1 MALVKDYFKKH
12 EHWTKEYGEN
22 TVVLM
27 QVGAFYEIYGK
38 RTSEKADMT
47 GSRIV
52 DVCAFCDLNI
62 TNKNPPSKSGANG
75 VSDSSNSPKEL
86 VFMAGFRDYQLDKYL
101 RKICDMNWTAV
112 VYNQDENTS
121 NTTRSLTGV
130 YTKGTYFDSE
140 SQSISNTVMV
150 MYVNLCNASKVLRQ
164 KSKIIIGIAIVDIFT
179 GQCSIQEFITDTKL
193 IPSSFDEIERIVSV
207 HRPNESILIGNMD
220 IESLRSISC
229 FVGLNEETVRIV
241 DMADKKA
248 EVAERARK
256 SEKQQ
261 YQYATLLKFYEN
273 NEVDA
278 MFYDMAETSYA
289 LQAYVFLL
297 DYISLHNPDLTSRL
311 RSPKLHS
318 STRTLTLANHSLK
331 QLNMITDGRSDNT
344 KLSCITSLLNV
355 CKTAMG
361 KRGFKGILLNPITDE
376 HELQS
381 YYDMTEYWLE
391 TNVWTD
397 IRNMLSNINDLEKKT
412 RVILTKKF
420 TPRDFAIVHN
430 SLTASLQ
437 IINRLNISD
446 TCITT
451 AQNNQDIQVFN
462 HTMEYLTRGSS
473 LETLT
478 TQIRDIL
485 SFIEK
490 HIIVEEAKFIESNSF
505 GSYATDVSNKGSSFI
520 QYGVYEDLDAAC
532 SGGLVWQAK
541 ASSLMNWLQS
551 LIDRSNSKKAAKLQ
565 IKLHE
570 TASNAPTIQMTK
582 IRGQALKL
590 ELEKMKGV
598 NERLNSKMKTH
609 AKTQAKS
616 VTKKVEN
623 ELMPETN
630 NSSYDANDVFL
641 SYIHPVTEKEEKF
654 TVNIGHIHVQP
665 ATSKSED
672 MVTGGYI
679 TEILS
684 GIQNSK
690 NGLLNILVKRYT
702 ELCNQFQEYNDAI
715 LDVASFLERVDS
727 LQARCYLA
735 NRYGYCK
742 PTIDKREH
750 SFVSAKDLRHP
761 LIEEIQTRE
770 TYVTNDLELGCGD
783 TNGILLYGTN
793 AVGKTSLIKA
803 LGISV
808 IMAQAGLYVPCSEF
822 RYSPYHSI
830 FTRILG
836 IDDIHRGLS
845 TFAVEMMELRTI
857 LCMANK
863 NSLIL
868 GDELCS
874 GTESNSALS
883 IFTSGLE
890 DLHNRDICFIF
901 ATHFHEIVDYDE
913 IKCLD
918 KLAMKHMSVIYNKE
932 TGELIYDRKL
942 KDGPGEGL
950 YGLEVCKALDLPRAF
965 LERAHEIRI
974 KYDQKRQPTLSHSGS
989 HFNQKKVRGNCE
1001 MCGKKGTEV
1010 HHLQHQK
1017 NANSNGRFKNGLHK
1031 NHPANLMNI
1040 CEDCHNSIHDEQK
1053 QHRKVK
1059 TTNGYKLM
1067 ELETDN
1073 EHTNLV
1079 IS

>member
-38 RTSEKADMT
+38 RVNEKAEIT

-62 TNKNPPSKSGANG
+62 TTKNPNKSNTNG
-75 VSDSSNSPKEL
+75 VSDNSKSSKEL
-86 VFMAGFRDYQLDKYL
+86 VCMAGFRDYQLDKYL

-112 VYNQDENTS
+112 VYSQDENTS

-140 SQSISNTVMV
+140 SQSISNSVMV
-150 MYVNLCNASKVLRQ
+150 MYINLCNASNVLRQ
-164 KSKIIIGIAIVDIFT
+164 KSKIIIGTAIVDIFT
-179 GQCSIQEFITDTKL
+179 GQCSIQEFITDTRL

-207 HRPNESILIGNMD
+207 NRPNESILIGNMD
-220 IESLRSISC
+220 IESLRRISC
-229 FVGLNEETVRIV
+229 FVGLNEESVRII
-241 DMADKKA
+241 DMTDKKA
-248 EVAERARK
+248 DVAERARK

-261 YQYATLLKFYEN
+261 YQYATLLKFYDN

-278 MFYDMAETSYA
+278 MYYDMAETSCA

-297 DYISLHNPDLTSRL
+297 DYVSLHNPDLTSRL

-331 QLNMITDGRSDNT
+331 QLNMITDGRGDNS

-361 KRGFKGILLNPITDE
+361 KRGFKSILLNPITDE
-376 HELQS
+376 QELQN
-381 YYDMTEYWLE
+381 YYDMTEYWLK
-391 TNVWTD
+391 TGVWSD
-397 IRNMLSNINDLEKKT
+397 IRSMLSNINDLEKKT

-420 TPRDFAIVHN
+420 TPQDFAIVHN

-437 IINRLNISD
+437 IIDILNN
-446 TCITT
+446 TT
-451 AQNNQDIQVFN
+451 TYKNATEYTQLFNQ
-462 HTMEYLTRGSS
+462 TMDYLTCGSS

-478 TQIRDIL
+478 SQIQNIL

-490 HIIVEEAKFIESNSF
+490 HIIVEEAKYIETNSF

-520 QYGVYEDLDAAC
+520 QYGIYEDLDAAC

-541 ASSLMNWLQS
+541 ASSLINWLQS
-551 LIDRSNSKKAAKLQ
+551 LIDKSNSKKAVKPQ

-582 IRGQALKL
+582 IRGQTLKL
-590 ELEKMKGV
+590 ELEKMKGI
-598 NERLNSKMKTH
+598 NEKLNNKMKTH
-609 AKTQAKS
+609 AKAQTKNS
-616 VTKKVEN
+616 TKKSDN
-623 ELMPETN
+623 ELVAETKD
-630 NSSYDANDVFL
+630 SSYDANEVTL
-641 SYIHPVTEKEEKF
+641 SYIHPVTEKEETF
-654 TVNIGHIHVQP
+654 TINISHIYVQP

-672 MVTGGYI
+672 MITGGYI
-679 TEILS
+679 VEILN

-690 NGLLNILVKRYT
+690 NGLLNVLVERYT
-702 ELCNQFQEYNDAI
+702 ELCKRFQEYNDDI
-715 LDVASFLERVDS
+715 LNVASFLERVDS

-735 NRYGYCK
+735 NRHGYCK
-742 PTIDKREH
+742 PTIDKKEH

-783 TNGILLYGTN
+783 VNGILLYGTN

-822 RYSPYHSI
+822 YYSPYHSI

-901 ATHFHEIVDYDE
+901 ATHFHEIIDYDE
-913 IKCLD
+913 IQCLD
-918 KLAMKHMSVIYNKE
+918 KLALKHMSVIYNKE
-932 TGELIYDRKL
+932 TGELVYDRKL

-974 KYDQKRQPTLSHSGS
+974 KYDQKRKPTLLQAGS

-1001 MCGKKGTEV
+1001 LCGKKGTEV

-1040 CEDCHNSIHDEQK
+1040 CEECHSHIHDEQK
-1053 QHRKVK
+1053 QHRMVK